1 LSTIEVPP
9 QRQRLARA
17 LKRLRVAADLST
29 YELAERL
36 GLSQSRVSR
45 VENARSPARVAEVER
60 WATVT
65 AASAEQRQELIEWAK
80 EGLTASTSWETA
92 ILDHLPRLQEDVQ
105 ALEAS
110 AGSIKVYQPLLV
122 PGLLQTPQYARQVF
136 TTAPAFSDQD
146 VAERVAA
153 RMNRQAILYDENK
166 RFAFVI
172 PEAALRWRF
181 GLRDMLLGQLDRL
194 SVVATLPNVELGIIP
209 QAGEAPVWRSHG
221 FVIFDNRGDE
231 ETFVH
236 VELLGTWLTISGDDK
251 VNLYK
256 QAFDRL
262 RSVAVSGED
271 ALAILR
277 AVADDTR
284 HRQ

>member
-1 LSTIEVPP
+1 LSTFEVPP
-9 QRQRLARA
+9 QRRRLAQA

-60 WATVT
+60 WATAT
-65 AASAEQRQELIEWAK
+65 GASAEQREELTEWAA
-80 EGLTASTSWETA
+80 EGLTAATPWETA
-92 ILDHLPRLQEDVQ
+92 ALDDLSKLQEDVQ
-105 ALEAS
+105 VLEAT
-110 AGSIKVYQPLLV
+110 AGSIKVYQPLLI
-122 PGLLQTPQYARQVF
+122 PGLLQTPQYAKQVF
-136 TTAPAFSDQD
+136 TTGPAFSDQD

-166 RFAFVI
+166 RFAFVV

-181 GLRDMLLGQLDRL
+181 GPRDMLLGQLDRL

-221 FVIFDNRGDE
+221 FVIFDDRGE
-231 ETFVH
+231 EESFVH
-236 VELLGTWLTISGDDK
+236 VELLGTWLTISDDDK

-262 RSVAVSGED
+262 RSVTVSGED
-271 ALAILR
+271 ALALLR
-277 AVADDTR
+277 AVADDMR

>member
-1 LSTIEVPP
+1 LRTFEVPP
-9 QRQRLARA
+9 QRRRLAQA

-60 WATVT
+60 WATAT
-65 AASAEQRQELIEWAK
+65 GASAEQRQELTEWAA
-80 EGLTASTSWETA
+80 EGLTASTPWDTA
-92 ILDHLPRLQEDVQ
+92 ALDSLPKLQEDVQ
-105 ALEAS
+105 ALEAA
-110 AGSIKVYQPLLV
+110 AGSIKVYQPLLI
-122 PGLLQTPQYARQVF
+122 PGLLQTPQYAKQVF
-136 TTAPAFSDQD
+136 TTGPAFSDQD

-153 RMNRQAILYDENK
+153 RMNRQAILYDEHR
-166 RFAFVI
+166 RFTFVV
-172 PEAALRWRF
+172 PEAAVRWRF
-181 GLRDMLLGQLDRL
+181 GPPDLLLGQLDRL
-194 SVVATLPNVELGIIP
+194 SVVATLPNVDLGIIP

-221 FVIFDNRGDE
+221 FVIFDDRGEE

-236 VELLGTWLTISGDDK
+236 VELLGTWLTISDDDK
-251 VNLYK
+251 VNLYE

-271 ALAILR
+271 ALALLR
-277 AVADDTR
+277 AVADDMR
-284 HRQ
+284 RRQ

>member
-1 LSTIEVPP
+1 
-9 QRQRLARA
+9 
-17 LKRLRVAADLST
+17 
-29 YELAERL
+29 
-36 GLSQSRVSR
+36 
-45 VENARSPARVAEVER
+45 
-60 WATVT
+60 
-65 AASAEQRQELIEWAK
+65 
-80 EGLTASTSWETA
+80 
-92 ILDHLPRLQEDVQ
+92 
-105 ALEAS
+105 
-110 AGSIKVYQPLLV
+110 
-122 PGLLQTPQYARQVF
+122 VF

-166 RFAFVI
+166 RFAFVV

-181 GLRDMLLGQLDRL
+181 GPRDMLLGQLDRL

>member
-1 LSTIEVPP
+1 
-9 QRQRLARA
+9 
-17 LKRLRVAADLST
+17 
-29 YELAERL
+29 
-36 GLSQSRVSR
+36 

-65 AASAEQRQELIEWAK
+65 GASAEQREELTEWAK
-80 EGLTASTSWETA
+80 EGLTASTPWETA
-92 ILDHLPRLQEDVQ
+92 ILDDLPKLQEDVQ

-110 AGSIKVYQPLLV
+110 AGSIKVYQPLLI

-136 TTAPAFSDQD
+136 TTGPAFSDQD

-166 RFAFVI
+166 RFTFVV

-181 GLRDMLLGQLDRL
+181 GPRDMLLGQLDRL
-194 SVVATLPNVELGIIP
+194 TVVATLPNVELGIIP

-221 FVIFDNRGDE
+221 FVIFDDRAE
-231 ETFVH
+231 KESFVH
-236 VELLGTWLTISGDDK
+236 VELLGTWLTISDEDK

-256 QAFDRL
+256 QAFDHL

-271 ALAILR
+271 ALTVLR
-277 AVADDTR
+277 AVADDIR